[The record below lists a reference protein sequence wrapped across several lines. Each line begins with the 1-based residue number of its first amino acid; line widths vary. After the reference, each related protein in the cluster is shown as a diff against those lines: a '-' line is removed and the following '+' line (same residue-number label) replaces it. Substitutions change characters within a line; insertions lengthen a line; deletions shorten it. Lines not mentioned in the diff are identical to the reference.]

1 MGSKNLQGN
10 YVGMSVL
17 RFMAESGRSNE
28 DIRRVLYDIFGY
40 EWTLETINKH
50 SNRFPLCHK
59 KVQTS
64 IDMQEMLE
72 SGKSKKDISQLQRLR
87 DLNPEDLS
95 FGELCEHAASFFEYI
110 ERYPKGRRAPGRF
123 WNDARSK
130 IEIWDQ
136 RRKIMWSMDDY
147 KHLTESQKHAYNY
160 CDELHNK
167 PPGLKTGAYGIVYQC
182 YRYFRDCLEQQ
193 QKVRCNAKN

>member
-28 DIRRVLYDIFGY
+28 DIQRVLDDIFGY
-40 EWTLETINKH
+40 EWTLETIKKH
-50 SNRFPLCHK
+50 SDRFPLCHK

-64 IDMQEMLE
+64 INIQEMLE
-72 SGKSKKDISQLQRLR
+72 SKADVSQLQRLR

-95 FGELCEHAASFFEYI
+95 FGELCEHVASFFEYI
-110 ERYPKGRRAPGRF
+110 EKYPRGKKVPGRF
-123 WNDARSK
+123 WNVARSK
-130 IEIWDQ
+130 IKIWDQ
-136 RRKIMWSMDDY
+136 RRKIMWSKDDY
-147 KHLTESQKHAYNY
+147 KYLTESQRYAYNY
-160 CDELHNK
+160 CYELHNK
-167 PPGLKTGAYGIVYQC
+167 PPGSETGAYRSVY
-182 YRYFRDCLEQQ
+182 YRYRDFHDCLEQQ